1 MDRSRGF
8 TLLELV
14 VVTAIAAILAALAV
28 ASYGRYAFRARRAD
42 AKHMLMTIAQ
52 GEERWY
58 ATYNRYTDDLSKF
71 GYADPPISP
80 HANYEA
86 TLVVD
91 GKDAQ
96 VYVASAIPINNQ
108 ADDICGSL
116 TIDNA
121 GNKTP
126 DRTDPA
132 AHANGNC
139 W

>member
-1 MDRSRGF
+1 MDRLRGF

-14 VVTAIAAILAALAV
+14 IVMAIVSILGALAA

-58 ATYNRYTDDLSKF
+58 ATYNRYTDDLGKF
-71 GYADPPISP
+71 GYADPAISP
-80 HANYEA
+80 HAYYEV
-86 TLVVD
+86 TLAVE

-96 VYVASAIPINNQ
+96 AYVVSAIPINNQ
-108 ADDICGSL
+108 TDDTCGSL
-116 TIDNA
+116 TIDNI

-126 DRTDPA
+126 DRTDA
-132 AHANGNC
+132 VANANGNC